1 MAKNNL
7 TASKGRSNLSNATD
21 LYDAISA
28 GFLLLAARGM
38 HNTPSRDEI
47 GQRSLLLTEDLKAEK
62 LTDPDAVTRVL
73 DTVGRTLED
82 WPSTALIISMLK
94 PKKDD
99 RPHAQ
104 MYLEAPTRK
113 QNDYDYQ
120 NSKGPETMAKIKKM
134 LRHKQVAERAEAEK
148 RVQQRKAEVAKLRQ
162 AHGFP
167 PAEET
172 LAARKEGAV

>member
-1 MAKNNL
+1 MA
-7 TASKGRSNLSNATD
+7 SNLESTKQSNLYNATD

-28 GFLLLAARGM
+28 SFLKMSIKGMRYTPPKEELGQRALLLV
-38 HNTPSRDEI
+38 
-47 GQRSLLLTEDLKAEK
+47 EDLKAEK
-62 LTDPDAVTRVL
+62 LTDVTSVTRVL
-73 DTVGRTLED
+73 DSIGRTFTD
-82 WPSTALIISMLK
+82 WPSTALIISMLR

-113 QNDYDYQ
+113 QIDYDYQ

-134 LRHKQVAERAEAEK
+134 LRHKQVVERAEAEK

-167 PAEET
+167 PADET
-172 LAARKEGAV
+172 LAARKEEAV

>member
-1 MAKNNL
+1 M
-7 TASKGRSNLSNATD
+7 ASKQVSTKQSNLYNATA
-21 LYDAISA
+21 LYDAIAA
-28 GFLLLAARGM
+28 GFTLLAARGM
-38 HNTPSRDEI
+38 QHTPARDEM
-47 GQRSLLLTEDLKAEK
+47 GQRALLLVEDLKAEK

-73 DTVGRTLED
+73 DSIGRTLTD

-120 NSKGPETMAKIKKM
+120 NSKGPEVMAKIKKM

-148 RVQQRKAEVAKLRQ
+148 RVQQRKAEITKMREAR
-162 AHGFP
+162 GFP

-172 LAARKEGAV
+172 LAARKEL